1 MIGSY
6 RIFNISCRIVSC
18 RAGPYRIVSHPIFYI
33 QPSHPSILYVYVMFA
48 RLWCHCDLFFLALL
62 RVLCIAFVSL
72 RSPSPHL
79 LLLHVG
85 ASWSRTHSCHAA
97 CQYSIN
103 PATFGFPWGPR
114 AAGFLPHSLTAAVCA
129 RRKESALGSV
139 FLYKG
144 KEQKPRPIIF
154 TLPAF
159 IQPAPIRSS
168 EGRRSVN
175 SRLRGAGHVALYFL
189 SEVEWMGLLVSL
201 FEEKMK
207 REENKNRNCVKFNDG
222 LPLNGSENRSKS
234 GENSFESSTTFW

>member
-1 MIGSY
+1 MIELD
-6 RIFNISCRIVSC
+6 RIFNVSYHIVSY
-18 RAGPYRIVSHPIFYI
+18 PIVSYPIFYI
-33 QPSHPSILYVYVMFA
+33 QLSHPSIPYMYVMFA

-62 RVLCIAFVSL
+62 RVLCIPFVSL
-72 RSPSPHL
+72 RSPLPHL

-85 ASWSRTHSCHAA
+85 ASWSRTHSCHAT

-103 PATFGFPWGPR
+103 PATFGFPWG
-114 AAGFLPHSLTAAVCA
+114 LTAAVCA

-144 KEQKPRPIIF
+144 KAQKLRPIIF

-175 SRLRGAGHVALYFL
+175 NRLRGAGHVALYFL
-189 SEVEWMGLLVSL
+189 SEVEWMASWCLCLRKKQRGEKTKTETVWSLMMDCCWMGLKTGQSQERTRPR
-201 FEEKMK
+201 FS
-207 REENKNRNCVKFNDG
+207 DG
-222 LPLNGSENRSKS
+222 SVLHLIFADK
-234 GENSFESSTTFW
+234 